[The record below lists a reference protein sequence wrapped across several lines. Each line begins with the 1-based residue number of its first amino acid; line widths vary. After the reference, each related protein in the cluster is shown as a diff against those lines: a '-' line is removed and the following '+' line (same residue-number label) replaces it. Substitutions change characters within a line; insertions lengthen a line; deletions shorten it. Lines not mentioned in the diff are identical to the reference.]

1 MVSGFIEF
9 SLERAS
15 IRSLIDGRSY
25 GAYFKLDQDVRDLF
39 PYINAMIPDARYF
52 DQPESIQF
60 LFDDIQSTLYPLEV
74 VAAPFQDRNQALA
87 FFSHLVDFLNDLHNK
102 QKDLRPDHRIY
113 RPLSVIDVLRLLPKS
128 NCGVCGY
135 STCLAFA
142 AALRQG
148 KSVPDLCPGFSA
160 PIYEN
165 AVYPIFNRDGSLAST
180 ITIEIN
186 PTKRRQAI
194 CGICEPV
201 TPSLSLTS
209 SVETSRD
216 TLPESKP
223 AISQPPLT
231 GREIQVLRLVAEG
244 ATNTT
249 ISEVLAISPH
259 TVKSHIIHIFN
270 KLGVNDRTQAAVW
283 AAHRQLI

>member
-1 MVSGFIEF
+1 MPGILTNPNPYSSF
-9 SLERAS
+9 SMTSNPPS
-15 IRSLIDGRSY
+15 ILW
-25 GAYFKLDQDVRDLF
+25 KWWL
-39 PYINAMIPDARYF
+39 
-52 DQPESIQF
+52 
-60 LFDDIQSTLYPLEV
+60 
-74 VAAPFQDRNQALA
+74 APFQDRNQALA
-87 FFSHLVDFLNDLHNK
+87 FFLHLVDFLNDLHNK
-102 QKDLRPDHRIY
+102 RKDLRPDHRIY

-148 KSVPDLCPGFSA
+148 KSVPDLCPDFPLRSTKMPYIRFLIGTALWPPPSPSKSIRPNDVRPFAEFVNRS
-160 PIYEN
+160 PLP
-165 AVYPIFNRDGSLAST
+165 YPA
-180 ITIEIN
+180 
-186 PTKRRQAI
+186 
-194 CGICEPV
+194 
-201 TPSLSLTS
+201 TS
-209 SVETSRD
+209 SAETGRD